1 MMIDRAPSR
10 LLEDLKTFLYPYI
23 VIGPLISA
31 LFANSIDNLF
41 AACLAFVAFVGTAFF
56 WFSKRMQ
63 ELEESVRDMEQRL
76 QELEKRA
83 DTGS

>member
-1 MMIDRAPSR
+1 MMEHSPSS
-10 LLEDLKTFLYPYI
+10 LIEDLKTFLYPYI

-56 WFSKRMQ
+56 WFNKRIQ
-63 ELEESVRDMEQRL
+63 LLEEAVRDLEKKL
-76 QELEKRA
+76 GDLEKRPC
-83 DTGS
+83 